1 MAKRNQQ
8 KKPQI
13 SRQRRTILKP
23 KTRNQENYMD
33 FINKSDVTF
42 CSGPAGSGKTSVSV
56 GMACEYLIEK
66 KIDRIII
73 TRPVVESGRGLGHLP
88 GTLVEKINPY
98 LIPILEEM
106 NKYLTKAT
114 VEMYRKKNIIELC
127 PLEYMRGRNFHGCF
141 MILDEAQN
149 ATFEQI
155 KMFITRIGQ
164 DSKAVI
170 NGDLRQSDLGA
181 QQGGLYT
188 CMRKLAEIPKVGVC
202 KLDYEDIVRSDIISK
217 ILRQLNKKEDE
228 AEEKNGGDPVKYF

>member
-1 MAKRNQQ
+1 MARQA
-8 KKPQI
+8 KKPKTT
-13 SRQRRTILKP
+13 RQRRKILRP
-23 KTRNQENYMD
+23 KTRNQEAYMQS
-33 FINKSDVTF
+33 INKSDVTF

-66 KIDRIII
+66 KVDKIII

-106 NKYLTKAT
+106 NQYLTKNT
-114 VEMYRKKNIIELC
+114 VETYRSRDIIELC
-127 PLEYMRGRNFHGCF
+127 PLEYMRGRNFHNCF

-155 KMFITRIGQ
+155 KMFITRIGK

-170 NGDLRQSDLGA
+170 NGDLRQSDLDKH
-181 QQGGLYT
+181 QGGLKT
-188 CMRKLAEIPKVGVC
+188 CMDKLVEVSGVGVC
-202 KLDYEDIVRSDIISK
+202 KLDYSDIERSGIVSK
-217 ILRQLNKKEDE
+217 ILLTLNKEEDE
-228 AEEKNGGDPVKYF
+228 DEPVKYF

>member
-1 MAKRNQQ
+1 MARQSK
-8 KKPQI
+8 KKPTT
-13 SRQRRTILKP
+13 RQRRKILRP
-23 KTRNQENYMD
+23 KTRNQENYMGQ
-33 FINKSDVTF
+33 INRSDVTF

-66 KIDRIII
+66 KVDKIII

-106 NKYLTKAT
+106 NQYLTKST
-114 VEMYRKKNIIELC
+114 VEMYRNRNIIELC
-127 PLEYMRGRNFHGCF
+127 PLEYMRGRNFHNCF

-155 KMFITRIGQ
+155 KMFITRIGK

-170 NGDLRQSDLGA
+170 NGDLRQSDLGK
-181 QQGGLYT
+181 QQGGLHT
-188 CMRKLAEIPKVGVC
+188 CMEKLVEVSGVGVC
-202 KLDYEDIVRSDIISK
+202 ELDYSVIVRSDIVSK
-217 ILRQLNKKEDE
+217 ILIRLNKKEDDDE
-228 AEEKNGGDPVKYF
+228 PVKYF

>member
-1 MAKRNQQ
+1 MARQA
-8 KKPQI
+8 KKPKTT
-13 SRQRRTILKP
+13 RQRRKILKP
-23 KTRNQENYMD
+23 KTRNQETYMQS
-33 FINKSDVTF
+33 INKSDVTF

-66 KIDRIII
+66 KVDKIII

-106 NKYLTKAT
+106 NQYLTKNT
-114 VEMYRKKNIIELC
+114 VETYRSRDIIELC
-127 PLEYMRGRNFHGCF
+127 PLEYMRGRNFHNCF

-155 KMFITRIGQ
+155 KMFITRIGK

-170 NGDLRQSDLGA
+170 NGDLRQSDLGKH
-181 QQGGLYT
+181 QGGLKT
-188 CMRKLAEIPKVGVC
+188 CMDKLSEVSGVGVC
-202 KLDYEDIVRSDIISK
+202 KLDYSDIVRSGIVSK
-217 ILRQLNKKEDE
+217 ILMTLNKEEDE
-228 AEEKNGGDPVKYF
+228 NEDEGEPVKYF